1 MEQNYKLTIAYDG
14 TRFFGWERQPDK
26 DTIQGKLEAVLGTLQ
41 GHPVNVI
48 GAGRTDAGVHARAM
62 TASVVLDVTETPD
75 AIRDYL
81 NRYLPD
87 AIAVREVKEAAPRF
101 HARYN
106 ALGKTYRY
114 TCHTGPVKPVFDR
127 KYVTLLDYDPDVE
140 KMRQAAAYLLGEND
154 FASFCGNPRM
164 KKSTVR
170 LVDHIAIERRKDR
183 VVFTFHGT
191 GFLQTSPRDRKAFA
205 AGNNGSDSHAVLGD
219 RSGLVGADHTGTAQC
234 FHTVQPVHQCP
245 VLHHAAD
252 CQSKGNG
259 DGGRQPLRNGS
270 NGNGNAGHEHVEN
283 RLAPQYTGKEH
294 GSAYAKA
301 QQSHDFSKSGKAF
314 LKRCHFLPDLLQ
326 HGGDLSHLGACAGGN
341 DHCFGTAPQNC
352 RAGVDDVV
360 LMQVVSG
367 VGRVACLFGNCFGFA
382 GENGLVHRQP
392 CRLYQCTVRRNI
404 VAGFQPHQ
412 VTADQF
418 PCRNGLPLAVPTRR
432 GGGSRQ
438 IAE

>member
-1 MEQNYKLTIAYDG
+1 MEQNYRLTIAYDG
-14 TRFFGWERQPDK
+14 SRFFGWERQPDK
-26 DTIQGKLEAVLGTLQ
+26 DTIQGKLEAVLGALQ

-75 AIRDYL
+75 ALRDYL

-114 TCHTGPVKPVFDR
+114 TCHTGPVKSVFDR

-191 GFLQTSPRDRKAFA
+191 GFLQNMVRIMVGTLLEVGRGYWTPEQVRDILAARDRKQ
-205 AGNNGSDSHAVLGD
+205 AG
-219 RSGLVGADHTGTAQC
+219 
-234 FHTVQPVHQCP
+234 P
-245 VLHHAAD
+245 
-252 CQSKGNG
+252 
-259 DGGRQPLRNGS
+259 
-270 NGNGNAGHEHVEN
+270 
-283 RLAPQYTGKEH
+283 
-294 GSAYAKA
+294 
-301 QQSHDFSKSGKAF
+301 
-314 LKRCHFLPDLLQ
+314 
-326 HGGDLSHLGACAGGN
+326 
-341 DHCFGTAPQNC
+341 TAPPEGLC
-352 RAGVDDVV
+352 LMKVD
-360 LMQVVSG
+360 
-367 VGRVACLFGNCFGFA
+367 
-382 GENGLVHRQP
+382 
-392 CRLYQCTVRRNI
+392 Y
-404 VAGFQPHQ
+404 
-412 VTADQF
+412 
-418 PCRNGLPLAVPTRR
+418 
-432 GGGSRQ
+432 
-438 IAE
+438 